1 MHGMSREARQARML
15 DAVRARFLEHI
26 GGDADAETVDL
37 ADTAAQLAVQVAT
50 LEARAERD
58 GLTEAETVALVH
70 GRRRLLDAVK
80 RRLGVEP
87 APRRASGPV

>member
-26 GGDADAETVDL
+26 GGDADAETVDP
-37 ADTAAQLAVQVAT
+37 ADTAAQLAVQVTT

-58 GLTEAETVALVH
+58 GLTEDEAVDLVH
-70 GRRRLLDAVK
+70 GRRLLDAVK

-87 APRRASGPV
+87 APRRPSGPV